1 MQIGWRSFAQRF
13 IPVPTTLAVEESAV
27 EIGASLW
34 SFAGLLAPDCVVVPL
49 ASPDD
54 KEMDMKWT

>member
-1 MQIGWRSFAQRF
+1 
-13 IPVPTTLAVEESAV
+13 VEESAV

>member
-1 MQIGWRSFAQRF
+1 M
-13 IPVPTTLAVEESAV
+13 EESAV

-54 KEMDMKWT
+54 RNGHEMDIKSSNPEVKQMLR